1 MSGSE
6 DDYKIGKGR
15 PPKSKR
21 FLPGQSG
28 NPKGRPKGRRNFAT
42 EIEEILTAPVPIS
55 ENGCRRNVTSR
66 MAALMKLRKKALEG
80 DGRALDRYLELATAH
95 AADEAAAAA
104 ERKLSAVEGEILAR
118 YVESCAGQGSE
129 YPKDGATSA
138 EARDDQPR

>member
-1 MSGSE
+1 
-6 DDYKIGKGR
+6 
-15 PPKSKR
+15 
-21 FLPGQSG
+21 
-28 NPKGRPKGRRNFAT
+28 
-42 EIEEILTAPVPIS
+42 
-55 ENGCRRNVTSR
+55 